1 MYRDT
6 RAQRTASTPTNSFEV
21 SIRTTDNGSPNMY
34 RQEDYNIKILDVND
48 PPTNLRLNTYKVSEK
63 AAIGTTVA
71 TLLADDEDS
80 RTTNPCSSWKVD
92 DSSSHSVA
100 FKLGGGNKVVTAK
113 LIDHESQKAHSIVIT
128 CVDYDYT
135 SSSGRN
141 KKTASATVIIDI
153 TDEHE
158 PPISISLDNDD
169 VDENS
174 KSGTKVGTVTATD
187 QDKETLRFV
196 LVSSSKTNKL
206 DATKKFKVGTPSCSN
221 PNSGSVRTVCTAD
234 ITVIGTLDYE
244 DIETYN
250 VILFAY
256 DTKNHHI
263 SKAFTLKVNDINEAP
278 TDVILGANSVD
289 ENSPVNTIVGNLDV
303 RFTRTY
309 MYVCMY
315 VYTLDYCI
323 GGMHL
328 AIN

>member
-1 MYRDT
+1 M
-6 RAQRTASTPTNSFEV
+6 
-21 SIRTTDNGSPNMY
+21 
-34 RQEDYNIKILDVND
+34 
-48 PPTNLRLNTYKVSEK
+48 
-63 AAIGTTVA
+63 
-71 TLLADDEDS
+71 
-80 RTTNPCSSWKVD
+80 
-92 DSSSHSVA
+92 
-100 FKLGGGNKVVTAK
+100 
-113 LIDHESQKAHSIVIT
+113 
-128 CVDYDYT
+128 
-135 SSSGRN
+135 
-141 KKTASATVIIDI
+141 
-153 TDEHE
+153 
-158 PPISISLDNDD
+158 
-169 VDENS
+169 
-174 KSGTKVGTVTATD
+174 
-187 QDKETLRFV
+187 

-309 MYVCMY
+309 MYVCIY
-315 VYTLDYCI
+315 TRLLYWRDASYNTLDYCI
-323 GGMHL
+323 RGMHL
-328 AIN
+328 TIH